1 MQLSLEMQHKLAHMA
16 AGLHLRNRDEPKPKP
31 KTLYLARMN
40 VRSDAVGG
48 GAVPEDE
55 VQIDFCISTDKR
67 DNHFSYMTEKTLRNY
82 GEDAAGGL
90 PFVRDHQESMET
102 QIGRV
107 IAGEYD
113 ESAKRVT
120 ATISMLRD
128 SDDTPDNLK
137 VNEYIRRIERGY
149 YTDCSVQFRGG
160 KEICRLDGKEIW
172 DWQRDDPCPH
182 IPGRTYNSKECEYD
196 VDDARLRHVALV
208 ANGSNQQAKSILDR
222 STWDENLRRIKED
235 GLAAAGDNGSDPKTL
250 LERDG
255 LKWRETLITTALAEG
270 VRAEDDFDQEA
281 WKARLEKNDSDTI
294 LAQTDTWR
302 KLGNA
307 RWGEGGRKTDGGQP
321 TGSTNN
327 EQVLI
332 LPSYLFRADY

>member
-1 MQLSLEMQHKLAHMA
+1 MQLSLEMQHKIAYMA
-16 AGLHLRNRDEPKPKP
+16 QGLHLHNRDEPKPKP
-31 KTLYLARMN
+31 KTLCLARMS
-40 VRSDAVGG
+40 VRSEAVAG

-55 VQIDFCISTDKR
+55 IQIDFVISTDKR

-82 GEDAAGGL
+82 AEDAAAGL

-107 IAGEYD
+107 IAGSYD
-113 ESAKRVT
+113 EQNKRAL

-128 SDDTPDNLK
+128 SDDTPENLR
-137 VNEYIRRIERGY
+137 VNEYIRRIERAY

-160 KEICRLDGKEIW
+160 SEICRLDGKEIW

-182 IPGRTYNSKECEYD
+182 IPGRTYNTKVCEYD

-208 ANGSNQQAKSILDR
+208 ANGSNADAKSMLDR
-222 STWDENLRRIKED
+222 NTWDENLRRVKED
-235 GLAAAGDNGSDPKTL
+235 GLAAATSGSDTKSL

-255 LKWRETLITTALAEG
+255 LKWREQLIEAALKEG
-270 VRAEDDFDQEA
+270 VRAEDNFDRET
-281 WKARLEKNDSDTI
+281 WKARLEKDESDRI
-294 LAQTDTWR
+294 LAQTETW
-302 KLGNA
+302 KQLGDK

-321 TGSTNN
+321 TGESS
-327 EQVLI
+327 EPVLI
-332 LPSYLFRADY
+332 LPSALFRAY